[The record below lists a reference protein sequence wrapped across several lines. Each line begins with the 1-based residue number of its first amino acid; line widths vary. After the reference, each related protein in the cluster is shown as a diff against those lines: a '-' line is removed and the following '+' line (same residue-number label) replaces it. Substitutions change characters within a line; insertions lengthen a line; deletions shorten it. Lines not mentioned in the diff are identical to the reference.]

1 MALGYEALILYKT
14 PKFLRIKQYVREN
27 TSSLKNEDNKN
38 KFREGCLALA
48 EYLIREKKTPPSQN
62 PSTWEGTLKEWIKPH
77 YKPLDKFGGCFVI
90 LDEED
95 KRILDLKYKLE
106 DFCKEKKQKIKE
118 IKCLKG
124 GRTTSNN
131 CNGTCLNQIREY
143 NAWINEKKLF
153 FDENNS
159 FIKNKCKNGIS
170 QFQRKNCNIL
180 ETKTFNKLPICNV
193 EPPAASTQ
201 SESEV
206 KKENPQDNDQKPDE
220 YSFNPQDL
228 TEAETKISF
237 GENAETIQKVELEP
251 GTASEKENQ
260 LIALSHSEVS
270 DEDDTLKKTHL
281 KLPSAV
287 PTLKATE
294 NSLVEDQILS
304 GPITIFT
311 ESNQT
316 EGLQVPSTIS
326 SPDVLSASSSPTIF
340 QSSVNPGITNFTY
353 FYIIELTALNSIYNS
368 KISYRSKLFKKKVK
382 VKRRHVKFLRILLPS
397 FSDRKSK
404 SLSRDLLEHSP
415 FDKEEIIK
423 KIKIHENSIEKNV
436 NALYQKKDRILTII
450 EVHMQVF
457 EEFKNEEWEYQKLEF
472 LEICL
477 DEFIKGEYI
486 TKPNLTNDEKIIKN
500 IKSSS
505 NIKRKQI
512 LWNKLVERHRN
523 LTKKFKEEEWFNN
536 LKNEW
541 KREQACL
548 KKLEEPRNSIS
559 NEIQKVSFLEKEKDI
574 WRQWISINSKVIEQQ
589 LEQYCFNGLTEEII
603 NISETYQN
611 EILLIDKE
619 FENKKIYEELYICIK
634 KKVLAKLCI
643 LVLMMVLEDC
653 KKEEHIENKQLHLDS
668 SISECMTE
676 KNADEKLDITEKI
689 RQTKNIP
696 LESNKNKEI
705 NDCIGEDYFKKEIE
719 DWIREDCIYVNFI
732 DNDTIINK
740 SNKIAEKYAS

>member
-1 MALGYEALILYKT
+1 MILGFEALILYKT
-14 PKFLRIKQYVREN
+14 PKFQRIKKYVKEK

-62 PSTWEGTLKEWIKPH
+62 PSTWEGTLKEWIKSH

-106 DFCKEKKQKIKE
+106 DFCEEKKQKMKE

-131 CNGTCLNQIREY
+131 CNETCLNQIREY
-143 NAWINEKKLF
+143 NAWINEKTLF

-170 QFQRKNCNIL
+170 QFQKKNCNIL
-180 ETKTFNKLPICNV
+180 DTKTFNELPICNV

-201 SESEV
+201 SETEV

-228 TEAETKISF
+228 TEAETKIPF
-237 GENAETIQKVELEP
+237 GENAETIQKVELEL

-260 LIALSHSEVS
+260 PGQENQLITLSHSEVS
-270 DEDDTLKKTHL
+270 DEDVTLKKTHL

-316 EGLQVPSTIS
+316 QGLQVPSTIS

-340 QSSVNPGITNFTY
+340 QSS
-353 FYIIELTALNSIYNS
+353 YILIG
-368 KISYRSKLFKKKVK
+368 LFKKKVK

-404 SLSRDLLEHSP
+404 SLSRDLLEHST

-436 NALYQKKDRILTII
+436 NALYQKKDRSLTII

-477 DEFIKGEYI
+477 DEFTKGEYI

-634 KKVLAKLCI
+634 KKVLAKLCV

-705 NDCIGEDYFKKEIE
+705 DGCIGEDCFRKEIE

-732 DNDTIINK
+732 DNDTIIDK